1 MIVLYFILLIGVLI
15 FVHELGHFLFAKLF
29 GVKVLK
35 FSLGFGPKAIGF
47 KRGETEYCIS
57 WLPLGG
63 FVKMLGQDPDDA
75 IRPEDQGRA
84 LHQKPLW
91 QRFIVFF
98 AGPAFNLIF
107 PIFIY
112 FFFFAGQT
120 TAWPPV
126 IGKVF
131 KGQPAAQAGLKPG
144 DKIVAING
152 TRIRYWDDLQR
163 HVNDRPGQALK
174 FKIERDG
181 KRFERYI
188 VPKEYVRRTRL
199 GSHERYGLI
208 GISPELELAQIAIS
222 DPRSPASHAGLRTG
236 DLVTSVNGKPIERW
250 TALAKVLAHNRGQSL
265 RISYLRP
272 GESVS
277 GFADLHVMTPAT
289 TVVDPEAKH
298 ENGKLRYKTGIYSA
312 EFFVQEVEKGSPAER
327 IGMRPGDRVISFNG
341 KPVTDPGASFA
352 VLRFLHPRSSLREFL
367 RANDEYTIGWVA
379 FGGDNRTARFKLAQ
393 VTFTDEYRHEQTR
406 VVFGAHNRLLTRR
419 ATPIPIEGRFSHAAI
434 RSVRQTREI
443 VSMMAF
449 AIVQLFRGGIP
460 GDSIGSPIMLA
471 VTAEV
476 AARKGWDHFF
486 WIMALISINLGII
499 NLLPIPILD
508 GGHIMFLVIA
518 AIKRKPL
525 SLRAREIASYVGLFL
540 LMVLM
545 IYALRNDIKRYFGKT
560 PNAVES
566 FQK

>member
-47 KRGETEYCIS
+47 KKGETEYCIS

-84 LHQKPLW
+84 LNQKPLW

-112 FFFFAGQT
+112 FVFFASQT

-144 DKIVAING
+144 DKIVSISGN
-152 TRIRYWDDLQR
+152 RIRYWEDLQR
-163 HVNDRPGQALK
+163 HVYDRPGQPLK
-174 FKIERDG
+174 FQIERDG
-181 KRFERYI
+181 KRFERFI
-188 VPKEYVRRTRL
+188 TPKEYVRATRL
-199 GSHERYGLI
+199 GSRERYGLI

-222 DPRSPASHAGLRTG
+222 DPRSPAARAGLRTG
-236 DLVTSVNGKPIERW
+236 DLVTSVNGKPVERW
-250 TALAKVLAHNRGQSL
+250 TAMAKVLDRNRGQSL
-265 RISYLRP
+265 RISFLRP
-272 GESVS
+272 GPSVS
-277 GFADLHVMTPAT
+277 GFTDLHVMAPFT
-289 TVVDPEAKH
+289 TVVDPEPKH
-298 ENGKLRYKTGIYSA
+298 KNGKLRYETGIFSA
-312 EFFVQEVEKGSPAER
+312 EFFVQEVEKGSPAEK

-341 KPVTDPGASFA
+341 KPVTEAAASFA
-352 VLRFLHPRSSLREFL
+352 MLRFLHPHSSLREFL
-367 RANDEYTIGWVA
+367 RTKDEYTIGWVP
-379 FGGDNRTARFKLAQ
+379 FGGGKRAAKFKLAHISY
-393 VTFTDEYRHEQTR
+393 TDEYRHKQTR
-406 VVFGAHNRLLTRR
+406 VVFGAHNRMLTRR
-419 ATPIPIEGRFSHAAI
+419 ADPIPIEGRFSHAAV
-434 RSVRQTREI
+434 RSVRKTGEI
-443 VSMMAF
+443 VGVMAF
-449 AIVQLFRGGIP
+449 AIVQFFRGGIP
-460 GDSIGSPIMLA
+460 RDSIGGPIMLA
-471 VTAEV
+471 YTAQV
-476 AARKGWDHFF
+476 AARKGWDHFL
-486 WIMALISINLGII
+486 WMMALISINLGII

-508 GGHIMFLVIA
+508 GGHIMFLVIE

-540 LMVLM
+540 LIVLM
-545 IYALRNDIKRYFGKT
+545 IYAMRNDIRRYF
-560 PNAVES
+560 
-566 FQK
+566 